1 MMASLRHR
9 WGNVLFVLP
18 FLVVYIVLMIV
29 PVGRG
34 IWLSLHEIDLLAD
47 EASYVGFDNYINL
60 WQDEIFRGAI
70 WNTVYFVA
78 LSTPAFVVLSAT
90 K

>member
-9 WGNVLFVLP
+9 WGNALFVLP